1 MTASSTPRIAYSVTE
16 AAEQTGFSQRKI
28 RQLIADSEL
37 HAKKV
42 GNRLIIPA
50 ESLTAWLEGLP
61 DA

>member
-1 MTASSTPRIAYSVTE
+1 MTTTPPRIAYSVAE

-37 HAKKV
+37 AAKKA
-42 GNRLIIPA
+42 GNRLVIPA
-50 ESLTAWLEGLP
+50 DSLTTWLDSLP

>member
-1 MTASSTPRIAYSVTE
+1 MSTVPPRLAYSVAE

-37 HAKKV
+37 HAKKS
-42 GNRLIIPA
+42 GNRLLIPA
-50 ESLTAWLEGLP
+50 ESLTAWLDSLP